1 MAADRKGARG
11 GPLLQGCRPR
21 GTSWSV
27 ALRDDEKLRAA
38 PDVLSRTLDGEAV
51 LLDLQSGTYF
61 GLNEVGTH
69 IWERVVAGDTVAEI
83 RAHVLDYFDTDAA
96 TVERDLEELVAELTA
111 RKLVLRQG

>member
-1 MAADRKGARG
+1 
-11 GPLLQGCRPR
+11 
-21 GTSWSV
+21 V

-69 IWERVVAGDTVAEI
+69 IWERVVAGATVAEL
-83 RAHVLDYFDTDAA
+83 RAHVLAAFDADAA
-96 TVERDLEELVAELTA
+96 TVERDLEELLAELTR
-111 RKLVLRQG
+111 RKLVLRDG